1 MISFVLIAAIMA
13 QLPAGL
19 QNPPAAEPSP
29 DRVEIVL
36 FTDFQCPFC
45 ARSAGSFREL
55 QTKGVEGVETTA
67 RFKHFPLGIHPDAPL
82 AHQAALSAG
91 EQGKFWEM
99 HDLLFANQSALKRDD
114 LLGYAAKLGLNL
126 SRFGKDLDSDRLK
139 QIIDADKSEGQKLG
153 VNGTPTFF
161 LNGKAYSGARSF
173 DQLKELVQG
182 DQRRRQAVT
191 EITENLM
198 SKGPADAPV
207 TLELFATYGA
217 R

>member
-1 MISFVLIAAIMA
+1 
-13 QLPAGL
+13 
-19 QNPPAAEPSP
+19 
-29 DRVEIVL
+29 
-36 FTDFQCPFC
+36 
-45 ARSAGSFREL
+45 
-55 QTKGVEGVETTA
+55 
-67 RFKHFPLGIHPDAPL
+67 
-82 AHQAALSAG
+82 
-91 EQGKFWEM
+91 M